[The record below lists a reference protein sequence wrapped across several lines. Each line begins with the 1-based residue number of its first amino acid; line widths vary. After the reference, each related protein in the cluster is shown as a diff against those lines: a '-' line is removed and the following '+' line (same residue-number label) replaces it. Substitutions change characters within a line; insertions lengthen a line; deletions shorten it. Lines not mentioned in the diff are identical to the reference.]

1 MKISTRGRYGIRF
14 LIDIAEQGPGKQASL
29 SEISERQQISP
40 TYLGQIA
47 IVLKRARFIRS
58 IKGSSGGFVLAKP
71 PADIPLDSVLE
82 ALEGDLKIVERPLP
96 TVEETPFRKA
106 LRIGLYDKLD
116 EALSAV
122 LKSITLDKLVSK
134 KSSGYMYY
142 I

>member
-1 MKISTRGRYGIRF
+1 M
-14 LIDIAEQGPGKQASL
+14 
-29 SEISERQQISP
+29 
-40 TYLGQIA
+40 
-47 IVLKRARFIRS
+47 
-58 IKGSSGGFVLAKP
+58 SSQ
-71 PADIPLDSVLE
+71 SVLE

>member
-1 MKISTRGRYGIRF
+1 MKISTKGRYGIRF
-14 LIDIAEQGPGKQASL
+14 LIDIAEQGPNAHTTL

-47 IVLKRARFIRS
+47 VVLKLAGFIRS
-58 IKGSSGGFVLAKP
+58 IKGSGGGFVLAKP
-71 PADIPLDSVLE
+71 PSDIHLDSVLE
-82 ALEGDLKIVERPLP
+82 ALEGDLKIVEPPLP

-106 LRIGLYDKLD
+106 LRVGLYDKID